1 MKQIA
6 YLGIKS
12 NKPADGCADAEKGTE
27 MQAWRSL
34 LASFSALS
42 LFASASPSA
51 SAQPAPPAPTSPSI
65 NEVDG
70 ALDID
75 ITSKRLDVARQ
86 QIQPSLGATNYQ
98 FDQPALEAIPQGA
111 NANMNQVVLQS
122 PGVWQDS
129 FGQIHIRGEMA
140 NVQYRIDGVEF
151 PQGLSF
157 FGQALQSRLADS
169 TSVLSGSLPA
179 QYGINTA
186 GVIDIQTKTG
196 YNSPGLSLSMYGG
209 SWNWL
214 QPSFSEGGHS
224 GPVDWF
230 ITGDYLYNDRGI
242 DNPVSSYNALH
253 DTTNQFHGF
262 VHVSGILDEN
272 TRLSFVAGG
281 YEGQFQ
287 IPNSPGQ
294 IPPLGI
300 SVNGI
305 STFNSSILNEN
316 QRESANFGMLTYQK
330 HLNDFNGQIS
340 LFSHNNYLHF
350 SPDPLG
356 DLLFNGIS
364 QVATRSDFATGVQAD
379 ASWRVNETHTIR
391 GGFLTQGER
400 TTYNTDSTVVPV
412 DGAGMQTGG
421 PQTIRQSGG
430 LTGWLNGFYVQDEW
444 HILPKLT
451 INYGARFD
459 VADETVEEHQLS
471 PRINV
476 VWKPGPSTT
485 LHIGY
490 ARYFA
495 PPPLEGLTQ
504 TNIAPFRNTSAAPEV
519 TQNDP
524 VKATRSNYFDTGI
537 TQKLLPSLQVGLDAY
552 LQTAT
557 NEGDVGQFGAPIILT
572 DFTYTRAKIYGGELT
587 ANYESGPWS
596 AYGNLGWATSLASGI
611 SSAQFNFSAFE
622 LAYINSHWISV
633 DHDQR
638 WTGSAGV
645 SYRINRDTDHP
656 TLLSMDFLGG
666 SGLRASTAT
675 VPNGMALPGYG
686 EVNLSVVQKL
696 KTGVGAGTELRLDVL
711 NVGDTIYEIRN
722 GTGVSVGAPQYGL
735 RRTILGGLT
744 QRF

>member
-1 MKQIA
+1 VKQIA

-735 RRTILGGLT
+735 RRTILAGLT

>member
-1 MKQIA
+1 LLISASKAI
-6 YLGIKS
+6 
-12 NKPADGCADAEKGTE
+12 NPRTDART
-27 MQAWRSL
+27 RSL

-51 SAQPAPPAPTSPSI
+51 PAQPASPAPTGPSI

-169 TSVLSGSLPA
+169 TAVLTGSLPA

-230 ITGDYLYNDRGI
+230 ITGDYLHNDRGI

-300 SVNGI
+300 SVNGV

-330 HLNDFNGQIS
+330 HLDDFNGQIS

-364 QVATRSDFATGVQAD
+364 QVATRSDFATGIQAD

-444 HILPKLT
+444 HTLPKLT

-471 PRINV
+471 PRINA

-504 TNIAPFRNTSAAPEV
+504 TNIAPFQNTSAAPEV

-537 TQKLLPSLQVGLDAY
+537 TQKLLPGLQVGLDAY

-735 RRTILGGLT
+735 RRTILAGLT

>member
-1 MKQIA
+1 VKQIA

-686 EVNLSVVQKL
+686 EVNLSVVQKM

-735 RRTILGGLT
+735 RRTILAGLT

>member
-1 MKQIA
+1 
-6 YLGIKS
+6 
-12 NKPADGCADAEKGTE
+12 
-27 MQAWRSL
+27 MQARRSL
-34 LASFSALS
+34 LASFSVLS
-42 LFASASPSA
+42 LFAIASPSK
-51 SAQPAPPAPTSPSI
+51 SGQPVLAAPPAQP
-65 NEVDG
+65 DAG
-70 ALDID
+70 ASDDVPLDID

-86 QIQPSLGATNYQ
+86 QIQPSLGATKYQ
-98 FDQPALEAIPQGA
+98 FDQQALEAIPQGS
-111 NANMNQVVLQS
+111 NADINQVVLQS

-157 FGQALQSRLADS
+157 FGQVLQSRLAYS
-169 TSVLSGSLPA
+169 TAVLTGSLPA

-230 ITGDYLYNDRGI
+230 VTGDYLHNNRGI
-242 DNPVSSYNALH
+242 DNPVASYNALH
-253 DTTNQFHGF
+253 DTTDQFHGF
-262 VHVSGILDEN
+262 AHVAGILDEN
-272 TRLSFVAGG
+272 TRLSFVAGA
-281 YEGQFQ
+281 YAGQFQ

-300 SVNGI
+300 SVNGVT
-305 STFNSSILNEN
+305 TFNSSILNEN
-316 QRESANFGMLTYQK
+316 QSESANFGMLTYQK
-330 HLNDFNGQIS
+330 HIDDLDGQIS

-356 DLLFNGIS
+356 DLLFNGVS
-364 QVATRSDFATGVQAD
+364 QVATRTDFATGVQAD
-379 ASWRVNETHTIR
+379 TSWRVNETHTIR

-400 TTYNTDSTVVPV
+400 TTFNTDSAVVPV

-421 PQTIRQSGG
+421 PQIIRQGGG
-430 LTGWLNGFYVQDEW
+430 LTGWLYGLYVQDEW
-444 HILPKLT
+444 HVLPKFT
-451 INYGARFD
+451 INYGVRFD
-459 VADETVEEHQLS
+459 VSDEAVVEHQLS
-471 PRINV
+471 PRINA
-476 VWKPGPSTT
+476 VWKPTPSTT

-490 ARYFA
+490 SRYFA

-504 TNIAPFRNTSAAPEV
+504 TNLAPFQNTSAAPEV

-537 TQKLLPSLQVGLDAY
+537 TQKLLPGLQVGMDAY
-552 LQTAT
+552 LQQAT

-587 ANYESGPWS
+587 ANYQSGPWV
-596 AYGNLGWATSLASGI
+596 AYANLGWATSLANGI
-611 SSAQFNFSAFE
+611 SSAQFNFGADE
-622 LAYINSHWISV
+622 LAYINSHWIYA

-675 VPNGMALPGYG
+675 VPNGIALPGYG

-696 KTGVGAGTELRLDVL
+696 KTRVGAGTELRLDVL
-711 NVGDTIYEIRN
+711 NAGDTIYEIRN

-735 RRTILGGLT
+735 RRTILAGVT

>member
-1 MKQIA
+1 MNVRRR
-6 YLGIKS
+6 YL
-12 NKPADGCADAEKGTE
+12 AVGCT
-27 MQAWRSL
+27 
-34 LASFSALS
+34 LAPLAILS
-42 LFASASPSA
+42 LSG
-51 SAQPAPPAPTSPSI
+51 SAQPVAPSPPPQPNGGTSDNPML
-65 NEVDG
+65 E
-70 ALDID
+70 ID
-75 ITSKRLDVARQ
+75 VTAKRLDEARQ
-86 QIQPSLGATNYQ
+86 QIQPSLGATKYE
-98 FDQPALEAIPQGA
+98 FDQNALQDIPQGA
-111 NANMNQVVLQS
+111 NANLNQVELQS
-122 PGVWQDS
+122 PGIWQDS

-140 NVQYRIDGVEF
+140 NVQYRIDGVQF

-157 FGQALQSRLADS
+157 FGQALQSRFADS
-169 TSVLSGSLPA
+169 VAVLTGSLPA

-214 QPSFSEGGHS
+214 QPSFQEGGHS
-224 GPVDWF
+224 GPIDWF
-230 ITGDYLYNDRGI
+230 ITGDFLQNARGI
-242 DNPVSSYNALH
+242 DNSVSSYNALH
-253 DTTNQFHGF
+253 DTTDQFHGF
-262 VHVSGILDEN
+262 AHVSGILDEN
-272 TRLSFVAGG
+272 TRLSLVVGG

-294 IPPLGI
+294 IPSLGI
-300 SVNGI
+300 SVNGV

-316 QRESANFGMLTYQK
+316 QHEVANFGFLTYQK
-330 HLNDFNGQIS
+330 HLDDFDGQIS
-340 LFSHNNYLHF
+340 LFSHNNDLHF
-350 SPDPLG
+350 TPDPLG
-356 DLLFNGIS
+356 DLVFNGIS
-364 QVATRSDFATGVQAD
+364 QVATRSDVATGVQAD

-421 PQTIRQSGG
+421 PQIIRQNGG
-430 LTGWLNGFYVQDEW
+430 ATGWINGLYLQDEW
-444 HILPKLT
+444 RILPKLT

-459 VADETVEEHQLS
+459 VDDEFGEEHQLS
-471 PRINV
+471 PRVNA

-485 LHIGY
+485 VHIGY

-504 TNIAPFRNTSAAPEV
+504 TNIAPFQNTSAAPQV

-524 VKATRSNYFDTGI
+524 VRATRSNYFDTGI
-537 TQKLLPSLQVGLDAY
+537 TQKLLPGLQVGVDAY
-552 LQTAT
+552 LQEAT
-557 NEGDVGQFGAPIILT
+557 NEGDVGQFGAPIIFT
-572 DFTYTRAKIYGGELT
+572 DFSYAKAKIYGGELT
-587 ANYESGPWS
+587 GNYESGPWS
-596 AYGNLGWATSLASGI
+596 VYANLGWATSLAYGI
-611 SSAQFNFSAFE
+611 SSAQFNFSAYQ
-622 LAYINSHWISV
+622 LAYIDSHWINV

-638 WTGSAGV
+638 WTSSAGV
-645 SYRINRDTDHP
+645 SYKVNRDTSHP

-696 KTGVGAGTELRLDVL
+696 NTGVGAGTDLRLDVL
-711 NVGDTIYEIRN
+711 NAGDTIYEIRN

-735 RRTILGGLT
+735 RRTILAGIT